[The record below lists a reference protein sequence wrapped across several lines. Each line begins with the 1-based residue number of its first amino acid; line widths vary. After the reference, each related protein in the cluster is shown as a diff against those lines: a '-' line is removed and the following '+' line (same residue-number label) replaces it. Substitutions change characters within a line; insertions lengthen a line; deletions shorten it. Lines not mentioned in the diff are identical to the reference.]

1 MKKIIF
7 ILLIVIISCDKSEEN
22 QLVKQINVS
31 VFLYENCPIAQYM
44 TLPLNEIYDEF
55 SSQNISFTAYF
66 PNILSSP
73 KTISNFQAKYSILFS
88 CIDDHNGDF
97 SEILQPSVYSEVFV
111 EYDGVV
117 VYNGMIDN
125 SYSALGQWSPADK
138 HYLYDVLDALIN
150 DEPPPWESNIAIGCL
165 I

>member
-1 MKKIIF
+1 MVRKRSGVQISSLALKCTLKMKKIIF

-97 SEILQPSVYSEVFV
+97 SIQENKIEYLMIIMVIFLKYS
-111 EYDGVV
+111 
-117 VYNGMIDN
+117 N
-125 SYSALGQWSPADK
+125 
-138 HYLYDVLDALIN
+138 HLYTLRFLLNMMV
-150 DEPPPWESNIAIGCL
+150 
-165 I
+165 